1 MMSSL
6 RRGTPVSSQGLR
18 TVRRGQA
25 ILRGG
30 SASTR
35 TTKEIF
41 KLMVTVRRAR
51 DVLSKIEAT

>member
-1 MMSSL
+1 MSSL
-6 RRGTPVSSQGLR
+6 RRGTPFSGQGLP
-18 TVRRGQA
+18 TVRRGKV

-30 SASTR
+30 RASTR

-51 DVLSKIEAT
+51 DVLPKIEAT